1 MSSIFFLKCFVI
13 NYVLNFMY
21 IYIMLS
27 EKYLLSENTMIS
39 RVR

>member
-13 NYVLNFMY
+13 NYVLNFM
-21 IYIMLS
+21 LS